1 MIRQR
6 WSSRE
11 PGFSIID
18 VPHGIYDV
26 RIFISAVYFFMFVK
40 EPWITN
46 MKQLWDISCIRWE
59 KRTRFS
65 MRFIIHSLAL
75 LYVVLSLIM
84 LFSRQFC
91 GSFLAGLLDVE
102 KNSLYVLSRST
113 RKVIKKMLSLPRAT
127 LYFEAP
133 VENIAKNFVTWE

>member
-1 MIRQR
+1 MN
-6 WSSRE
+6 
-11 PGFSIID
+11 F
-18 VPHGIYDV
+18 
-26 RIFISAVYFFMFVK
+26 
-40 EPWITN
+40 TN
-46 MKQLWDISCIRWE
+46 NYERFQVSDGK
-59 KRTRFS
+59 KGTRFTT
-65 MRFIIHSLAL
+65 RFIIHSLAL

-133 VENIAKNFVTWE
+133 VENIAKNFVT